1 MFQVFSFQIVDVI
14 KEIGN
19 KFVLCSGLKVTYYT
33 PFQEEE
39 VKMFFKSYDHRNIA
53 NYEDIF

>member
-39 VKMFFKSYDHRNIA
+39 VSRHMII
-53 NYEDIF
+53 EI